1 MEVSVPVQE
10 RQQRAMRLRELSLD
24 RFEETARAQIGSLKE
39 ILLLNYN
46 HKKKAEKVQTYMMG
60 VSRDYWNVK
69 LELNEKLKSFLQE
82 HELASGSSTDQGMK
96 KNMQEEIQV
105 RIIGYEHSDKSSLEG
120 VLRGELV

>member
-1 MEVSVPVQE
+1 
-10 RQQRAMRLRELSLD
+10 
-24 RFEETARAQIGSLKE
+24 
-39 ILLLNYN
+39 
-46 HKKKAEKVQTYMMG
+46 MMG